1 MTLFNLIP
9 NLYCILYVLLTFQCF
24 KCKVIITRSE
34 PFVIG
39 SDAWSKTYKLLSW
52 KKNLCVLIFRNDDG
66 STCFW
71 SINLLCWIFLITP
84 APAPPALEDQ
94 RRTKTTLLRTTKRGD
109 SGWAQAKNW
118 LKLQIYGVG
127 FKLYFWQQGK
137 KFKIIQNLSPSM
149 KMNGI
154 ACSKAHF
161 LKRKQLQDVR
171 HVNIKIFWSR
181 NK

>member
-1 MTLFNLIP
+1 MQGNHNQI
-9 NLYCILYVLLTFQCF
+9 
-24 KCKVIITRSE
+24 R

-39 SDAWSKTYKLLSW
+39 SDIWSETYKFLSW
-52 KKNLCVLIFRNDDG
+52 KKSLCVLIFRNDDG

-94 RRTKTTLLRTTKRGD
+94 RRTKTTPLRTTKRGD
-109 SGWAQAKNW
+109 SGWAQAKTW

-171 HVNIKIFWSR
+171 QRHSIIEYVLK
-181 NK
+181 